1 MNEGF
6 TEQTNRFWQDQLAR
20 RMPQA
25 APSLSGALALFD
37 RLADMDLAF
46 GYSQTGCQAR
56 AHLMCLEMIRLGHA
70 PAKIWAF
77 EDADLRL
84 EFLLPGHD
92 GVSVSWWF
100 HVAPVLPVDNGDG
113 QGPQPMVFDP
123 GMFDG
128 PVTPRQWAGRM
139 RALPQNLHIVP
150 LGQPA
155 PGYLG
160 DYLPYTA
167 DNFDDTEAYTGPHTS
182 QLAQETIHRN
192 QQYELPVRH
201 VYASG
206 LRPATGGITWRTLG
220 YKPPPRPDTAVGRI
234 LDQLA
239 AKRRPR

>member
-1 MNEGF
+1 MTEGL
-6 TEQTNRFWQDQLAR
+6 TAKTNRFWQDQLAR
-20 RMPQA
+20 RMPRA
-25 APSLSGALALFD
+25 ASSLAAALALFD

-56 AHLMCLEMIRLGHA
+56 AHMMCLEMIRLGHA

-77 EDADLRL
+77 EDARQRL
-84 EFLLPGHD
+84 EFLLPGRD
-92 GVSVSWWF
+92 GLAISWWF
-100 HVAPVLPVDNGDG
+100 HVAPVLEIASEDG
-113 QGPQPMVFDP
+113 KGTQAMVFDP

-128 PVTPRQWAGRM
+128 PVTPARWSYRM
-139 RALPQNLHIVP
+139 RAHRQNTHIVP

-167 DNFDDTEAYTGPHTS
+167 DNFDDTEAFTGPHTT

-192 QQYELPVRH
+192 QQYELPVRQ
-201 VYASG
+201 VYSCG
-206 LRPATGGITWRTLG
+206 LRAATGGITWRTLG
-220 YKPPPRPDTAVGRI
+220 YTPPPRPDTPVNRI

-239 AKRRPR
+239 AKTRPR